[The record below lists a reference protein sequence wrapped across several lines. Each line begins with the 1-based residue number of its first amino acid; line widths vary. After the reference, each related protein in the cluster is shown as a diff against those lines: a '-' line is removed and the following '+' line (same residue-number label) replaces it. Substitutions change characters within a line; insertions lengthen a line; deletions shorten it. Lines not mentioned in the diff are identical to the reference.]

1 MATVEAYNTGLTEA
15 QLATAFSRALGD
27 YTDAQIDAKIAL
39 LNTAISTIQN
49 SLQVYLLESDNE
61 DNPTYDTPTACPG
74 IVLELATG
82 EDVDVGFRLFAGT
95 SGEVFASAKQSEN
108 TWHSWTELISF
119 Q

>member
-1 MATVEAYNTGLTEA
+1 MATVEAFNTGLTEE
-15 QLATAFSRALGD
+15 QINTAFSRALGD
-27 YTDAQIDAKIAL
+27 YTDAQIDAKITL
-39 LNTAISTIQN
+39 LNTIITTIQN

-61 DNPTYDTPTACPG
+61 DNPTSDTPTACPG

-95 SGEVFASAKQSEN
+95 SGEGFASAKQSEN